1 MKKSILALFLIFL
14 MLLSSF
20 PVFAAAAPTFVVE
33 SVTAEPGGTIDVP
46 IRVENNPGIACIQ
59 LTLTYDPA
67 LTLNSV
73 TYNSDI
79 GGMSMP
85 PQHLTSPAK
94 LSWFNG
100 TADTTGDWV
109 FATLSFTVPEDAE
122 GSFPIEITYEADDV
136 YNIAEENISFSVI
149 NGGIAVAEAAPT
161 PIDDFSYDTTGT
173 EITITG
179 YNGTAPKVI
188 IGSSYEIEGVIYTVT
203 AIAEEAFMENAV
215 MESISIPDT
224 ILSIGDYAFDYCEN
238 LTSVILNEGLL
249 TIGAGAFE
257 GCPLT
262 KIVLPKSLV
271 LIDEYGFYDCTEL
284 TEIILLGNDVEL
296 GEMALGYYF
305 IRKGRD
311 GLVEDLVLEGHEG
324 STVQS
329 YADSEGISFQPL
341 LRFAGAS
348 VSLQN
353 NLAINYKVDAVLV
366 EAYGFSDPYVI
377 VEMNGVQTVLTQYSV
392 SNGKLVFCYRNIAP
406 NQLQDT
412 ATATLCATFDGT
424 LQTANPKD
432 YSIADYCYSMLEQY
446 SAGEHA
452 KLQTLLV
459 DLLHYGA
466 ASQTYTGY
474 KTDKLVNASLTDAQ
488 LQWGTYDDPVLDTV
502 LDTAYKTV
510 ENPVAIWQG
519 AGLYLQNSI
528 TMRLKFTAGSTDGLE
543 IRIQSNAD
551 SWIIPADQFVTQNG
565 MHFVY
570 FNGLTA
576 DQLRQKVYLTVYAG
590 DTPVSNTVCYS
601 VESYAY
607 DKQNSTIMGLSDL
620 VKAMMRYSDSAYSY
634 VN

>member
-1 MKKSILALFLIFL
+1 MKKSILALFLIIL

-20 PVFAAAAPTFVVE
+20 PVSAVAAPTFVVE

-46 IRVENNPGIACIQ
+46 ILVENNPGIACIQ
-59 LTLTYDPA
+59 LTLTYDSA

-109 FATLSFTVPEDAE
+109 FATLSFTVPEDAD

-149 NGGIAVAEAAPT
+149 NGGITVAEAAPT
-161 PIDDFSYDTTGT
+161 PIGDFSYDITGT

-179 YNGTAPKVI
+179 YNGAAPKVI
-188 IGSSYEIEGVIYTVT
+188 IGSSYEIEGVVCMVT
-203 AIAEEAFMENAV
+203 AIAEEAFLENAV
-215 MESISIPDT
+215 MESVTIPDT
-224 ILSIGDYAFDYCEN
+224 VRSIGDYAFDYCEN
-238 LTSVILNEGLL
+238 LTSVILNEGLQ

-284 TEIILLGNDVEL
+284 TEIILLGNDIEL

-324 STVQS
+324 SAVQS
-329 YADSEGISFQPL
+329 YAASEGISFKPL

-353 NLAINYKVDAVLV
+353 NLAINYKVDAALV

-377 VEMNGVQTVLTQYSV
+377 VEMNGVQTTLTQYSV

-406 NQLQDT
+406 NQLQDAT
-412 ATATLCATFDGT
+412 TATLCATFDGA
-424 LQTANPKD
+424 LQTTNPKD

-452 KLQTLLV
+452 KLRTLLV

-488 LQWGTYDDPVLDTV
+488 LKWGTSDDPVLDTV

-510 ENPVAIWQG
+510 ENPGAIWQG
-519 AGLYLQNSI
+519 AGLYLQDSV
-528 TMRLKFTAGSTDGLE
+528 TMRLKFTAESTDGLAV
-543 IRIQSNAD
+543 RIQSNAD
-551 SWIIPADQFVTQNG
+551 SWTIPADQFVTQNG